1 MTDNVRTMGERPMQ
15 VEATT
20 IDAELGVLSQ
30 SERWLAD
37 ARGRVAALAAQY
49 PAPAE
54 IETERGYRDAKANRA
69 AARKDA
75 KQLDDERKRMTR
87 DMDDALKRFRED
99 VKDVLTP
106 LTELDAAYKEALD
119 AYEERW
125 AKGRLA
131 ELSEEYEAY
140 APDLMPLVPMERL
153 LALRGSERGKA
164 WLARGTTLAA
174 AKASLCAA
182 IDQVAADE
190 QTLAGSVDPE
200 DLEAA
205 KADLFTTLDLG
216 SALRTARARAD
227 QRERVRRLE
236 EERRRREEEQRRI
249 EAEMAERRARQER
262 ERQER
267 EEAARRAAAAIE
279 EADPAV
285 TAHAAG
291 GTVFVADRPAPAPV
305 PAPAPMPYEPPAI
318 IERPAPPAPDPTLAH
333 IAESMGQ
340 PAPGQVPP
348 YLMCCYGSQ
357 ADAAA
362 FKELCSQRGMK
373 PTVRPTG
380 GRVHRIVAR

>member
-1 MTDNVRTMGERPMQ
+1 MAEVHQ

-20 IDAELGVLSQ
+20 IDAELGILSR
-30 SERWLAD
+30 SEMWLAD

-54 IETERGYRDAKANRA
+54 IETERAYKDAKANRTSV
-69 AARKDA
+69 RKDA
-75 KQLDDERKRMTR
+75 SQLDAERKAMTR
-87 DMDDALKRFRED
+87 EMDDALKRFRAD

-125 AKGRLA
+125 AKERLA
-131 ELSEEYEAY
+131 ELSEEYEGY

-190 QTLAGSVDPE
+190 QTLADSVDPE

-249 EAEMAERRARQER
+249 EAEMAERRAQQER

-267 EEAARRAAAAIE
+267 EEAARRAAALIE

-291 GTVFVADRPAPAPV
+291 GTVFVADRPEPAPI
-305 PAPAPMPYEPPAI
+305 PYEPPAI
-318 IERPAPPAPDPTLAH
+318 IERPAPPAPDPMRAH
-333 IAESMGQ
+333 IAEAMGQ

-348 YLMCCYGSQ
+348 YLMCCYGTA
-357 ADAAA
+357 ADAEA
-362 FKELCSQRGMK
+362 FKAWCAGRGIK
-373 PTVRPTG
+373 ATVRPTG
-380 GRVHRIVAR
+380 GRIHRITAR

>member
-1 MTDNVRTMGERPMQ
+1 MRDSDNVRATHDEALQ

-20 IDAELGVLSQ
+20 IDAELGILSL
-30 SERWLAD
+30 SEMWLAD

-54 IETERGYRDAKANRA
+54 IETERAYKDAKANRA

-75 KQLDDERKRMTR
+75 KELDDERKRMTR
-87 DMDDALKRFRED
+87 DMDDALKRFRSD

-131 ELSEEYEAY
+131 ELSEEYEGY
-140 APDLMPLVPMERL
+140 APDLMPLVPMERM

-174 AKASLCAA
+174 AKAAMLAA
-182 IDQVAADE
+182 IDQLAADE
-190 QTLAGSVDPE
+190 QTLADSVDPE

-249 EAEMAERRARQER
+249 EAEMAERRAQQER

-267 EEAARRAAAAIE
+267 EEAARRAAALVE

-291 GTVFVADRPAPAPV
+291 GSVFVADSPE

-318 IERPAPPAPDPTLAH
+318 IERLATPAPDPMRAH

-348 YLMCCYGSQ
+348 YLMCCYGSS
-357 ADAAA
+357 ADAEA
-362 FKELCSQRGMK
+362 FKAFCAQRGMK

-380 GRVHRIVAR
+380 GRVHRIVAK

>member
-1 MTDNVRTMGERPMQ
+1 MDEVEQ

-20 IDAELGVLSQ
+20 IDAELGILSR
-30 SERWLAD
+30 SEMWLAD

-54 IETERGYRDAKANRA
+54 IETERAYKDAKANRA

-75 KQLDDERKRMTR
+75 KELDDERKRMTR
-87 DMDDALKRFRED
+87 DMDDALKRFRAD

-125 AKGRLA
+125 ANERLA
-131 ELSEEYEAY
+131 ELSEEYEGY

-174 AKASLCAA
+174 AKAAMLAA

-190 QTLAGSVDPE
+190 QTLADSVDPE

-249 EAEMAERRARQER
+249 EAEMAERRAQQER

-267 EEAARRAAAAIE
+267 EEAARRAAALVE

-291 GTVFVADRPAPAPV
+291 GSVFVADSPE

-318 IERPAPPAPDPTLAH
+318 IERPAPPAPDPMRAH

-348 YLMCCYGSQ
+348 YLMCCYGTA
-357 ADAAA
+357 ADAEA
-362 FKELCSQRGMK
+362 FKAWCAGRGVK

-380 GRVHRIVAR
+380 GRIHRITAR

>member
-1 MTDNVRTMGERPMQ
+1 MNEVQQ

-20 IDAELGVLSQ
+20 IDAELGILSR
-30 SERWLAD
+30 SEKWLAD

-54 IETERGYRDAKANRA
+54 IADEHAYSAAKSNRTSV
-69 AARKDA
+69 RKDA
-75 KQLDDERKRMTR
+75 SQLDGERKAMTR
-87 DMDDALKRFRED
+87 EMDDALARFRSD
-99 VKDVLTP
+99 VKDVLLP
-106 LTELDAAYKEALD
+106 LTQLDAAYKEALD
-119 AYEERW
+119 AYEKRW
-125 AKGRLA
+125 AQARTE
-131 ELSEEYEAY
+131 ELRALYEEY
-140 APDLMPLVPMERL
+140 APDLMPLVPMERM
-153 LALRGSERGKA
+153 LALRGSEKGKA
-164 WLARGTTLAA
+164 WLARGTNIMA
-174 AKASLCAA
+174 AKAALKAA

-190 QTLAGSVDPE
+190 QTLADSVDPE

-249 EAEMAERRARQER
+249 EAEMAERRAQQER

-267 EEAARRAAAAIE
+267 EEAARRAAALIE

-285 TAHAAG
+285 AAHAAG
-291 GTVFVADRPAPAPV
+291 GSVFVADSPE
-305 PAPAPMPYEPPAI
+305 PAPAPMPYETPAI
-318 IERPAPPAPDPTLAH
+318 IERPAPPAPDPMRAH

-348 YLMCCYGSQ
+348 YLMCCYGTA
-357 ADAAA
+357 ADAEA
-362 FKELCSQRGMK
+362 FKAWCAQRGVK

-380 GRVHRIVAR
+380 GRVHRITAR

>member
-1 MTDNVRTMGERPMQ
+1 MRDSDNVRATHDEALQ

-20 IDAELGVLSQ
+20 IDAELGILSR
-30 SERWLAD
+30 SEMWLAD

-54 IETERGYRDAKANRA
+54 IETERDYKDAKANRA

-75 KQLDDERKRMTR
+75 KELDDERKRMTR
-87 DMDDALKRFRED
+87 DMDDALKRFRAD

-125 AKGRLA
+125 AKARLV

-174 AKASLCAA
+174 AKAAMLAA

-190 QTLAGSVDPE
+190 QTLADSVDPE

-249 EAEMAERRARQER
+249 EAEMAERRAQQER

-267 EEAARRAAAAIE
+267 EEAARRAAE
-279 EADPAV
+279 QEPA
-285 TAHAAG
+285 
-291 GTVFVADRPAPAPV
+291 PAPAPV
-305 PAPAPMPYEPPAI
+305 PYEPPAI
-318 IERPAPPAPDPTLAH
+318 IERPAPPAPDPMLAH
-333 IAESMGQ
+333 ISESMGQ

-348 YLMCCYGSQ
+348 YLMCCYGTA
-357 ADAAA
+357 ADAEA
-362 FKELCSQRGMK
+362 FKAFCALRGMK

-380 GRVHRIVAR
+380 GRVHRIVAK